1 MEHQQTTHNTSREQ
15 LVKLHDELA
24 QAWGIDF
31 QRVRLLL
38 CLLCN
43 GDWHTT
49 SDLIAAS
56 SISHWNI
63 THLLQQLDP
72 WLEQEEQRVRIKPEY
87 HDMAATIFD
96 CAHVSPASF
105 LASYEIAA
113 KAGERA
119 AQAEALVTSMRQL
132 VQQFPGGRNR
142 HLDHIA
148 ATPLTCVKRALFLAG
163 NYTLE
168 GASVL
173 FLGDHDFTSLALAQ
187 VISDIAI
194 TVVDVDEQVLRYISA
209 VSVRH
214 GWNIRTVFADF
225 RVELPRSLHES
236 CDLAFTDPPYTP
248 EGIGLFLARGIESLK
263 PADYARLLFCYGFS
277 ERRPALGFKVQSVLY
292 DLRLVSEAILPHFN
306 RYSGAEAIASSAAL
320 YICRPTRRSVPAAEA
335 QKVDPRIYTHGK
347 NAEEAQIEH
356 LPDHIVGKA
365 RAYMAD
371 YADDEA
377 LLVGDG
383 WPGDMLSRVETTSLL
398 QYPKADRSKTGTMS
412 LPARTVYEGK
422 PKRSSVFALGGYLR
436 TMYTQQG
443 AQGKPPFT
451 RPPHAGVVAVNL
463 SPHYDAY
470 LARLLLT
477 SAADH
482 LLIVATEDA
491 ARALFDGQKED
502 ALKTLIACKYRIAT
516 REQGSSSRPA
526 ILTFNQVTADDLEGV
541 NVVLRYIIDRRYAKL
556 VNAWREGLIACY
568 ARQGQTIAKN
578 QARQAIEQ
586 SRLAAIHATGYLS
599 ELSLDDLRKLVS
611 EVTATFTKL
620 V

>member
-1 MEHQQTTHNTSREQ
+1 MEHQQTANDTSREQ
-15 LVKLHDELA
+15 LMKLHDELA
-24 QAWGIDF
+24 QSWGIDF

-43 GDWHTT
+43 GDWYTT

-72 WLEQEEQRVRIKPEY
+72 WLEQEEQRVRISPT
-87 HDMAATIFD
+87 HHAMIAAIFD
-96 CAHVSPASF
+96 CAHVSHASF
-105 LASYEIAA
+105 LAPYEIAA

-119 AQAEALVTSMRQL
+119 AQAEALVASIQQL
-132 VQQFPGGRNR
+132 VQQFPGQRNR
-142 HLDHIA
+142 HLDHVA

-163 NYTLE
+163 NYTLA

-187 VISDIAI
+187 IISDITI
-194 TVVDVDEQVLRYISA
+194 TVADVDEQVLRYIGA
-209 VSVRH
+209 VSSRH
-214 GWNIRTVFADF
+214 GWNIRPVFADF
-225 RVELPRSLHES
+225 RVELPRSLPES
-236 CDLAFTDPPYTP
+236 CDLVFTDPPYTP
-248 EGIGLFLARGIESLK
+248 EGIGLFLGCGIESLK

-335 QKVDPRIYTHGK
+335 QKADPRIYTHGK
-347 NAEEAQIEH
+347 NAEEAQLEH
-356 LPDHIVGKA
+356 LPDHIVGKVRTYLA
-365 RAYMAD
+365 G
-371 YADDEA
+371 YADEKA
-377 LLVGDG
+377 LLVGDD
-383 WPGDMLSRVETTSLL
+383 WPTDMSSRVETTSL
-398 QYPKADRSKTGTMS
+398 S
-412 LPARTVYEGK
+412 
-422 PKRSSVFALGGYLR
+422 GYLR

-451 RPPHAGVVAVNL
+451 RSPHAGVVAVNL
-463 SPHYDAY
+463 SPHYDPY

-477 SAADH
+477 SAADQ
-482 LLIVATEDA
+482 LLMVVAEEA
-491 ARALFDGQKED
+491 ARALFDGLKD
-502 ALKTLIACKYRIAT
+502 DPLKTLIACKYRIAT

-526 ILTFNQVTADDLEGV
+526 VITFNQVAAADLEGV
-541 NVVLRYIIDRRYAKL
+541 SFVLRYIIDRRYAKL

-568 ARQGQTIAKN
+568 ARRGQTITKN

-586 SRLAAIHATGYLS
+586 SRLAAIHAAGYLS
-599 ELSLDDLRKLVS
+599 ELSLNDLRQLVS
-611 EVTATFTKL
+611 EVTATLEQFA
-620 V
+620 

>member
-1 MEHQQTTHNTSREQ
+1 MEHQPIVDNTSREQ
-15 LVKLHDELA
+15 LIKLYDELA

-38 CLLCN
+38 CLICN
-43 GDWHTT
+43 GDWHTA

-72 WLEQEEQRVRIKPEY
+72 WLEQEEQRARIKPEY
-87 HDMAATIFD
+87 HDTAATVFD
-96 CAHVSPASF
+96 CARVSQTSF

-119 AQAEALVTSMRQL
+119 AQAEALVASMRQL
-132 VQQFPGGRNR
+132 VQQFPGERNR
-142 HLDHIA
+142 HLDHVA

-163 NYTLE
+163 NYELE
-168 GASVL
+168 RASVL

-209 VSVRH
+209 VSVQH

-225 RVELPRSLHES
+225 RVELPRSLPES

-365 RAYMAD
+365 RAYMAG
-371 YADDEA
+371 YADDKA

-383 WPGDMLSRVETTSLL
+383 WPGDMLSRVETTSL
-398 QYPKADRSKTGTMS
+398 S
-412 LPARTVYEGK
+412 
-422 PKRSSVFALGGYLR
+422 GYLR
-436 TMYTQQG
+436 AMYTQQG

-463 SPHYDAY
+463 FPHYDAY

-482 LLIVATEDA
+482 LLIAASEVA
-491 ARALFDGQKED
+491 ARSLFDGQKED
-502 ALKTLIACKYRIAT
+502 ALKTLIACKYRIAI

-526 ILTFNQVTADDLEGV
+526 ILTFNQITTDDLEGV

-568 ARQGQTIAKN
+568 ARQGQAISKN
-578 QARQAIEQ
+578 QARQVIEQ
-586 SRLAAIHATGYLS
+586 SRLAVIHATGYLS
-599 ELSLDDLRKLVS
+599 ELSLHDLRELVS
-611 EVTATFTKL
+611 EVTATFTQLDKKER
-620 V
+620 